1 VLYSV
6 SDNNAY
12 LRFNRDPV
20 DRMIGYL
27 KQYFDPKNPEP
38 GFSLGITMGMGGARL
53 SHNHERQ
60 YTYVMQSMMLW
71 REVSNDMFKL
81 WYLAENDLLREGAH
95 YQLTN
100 TGQGL
105 NRVQS
110 APQTNKAIHQVL
122 GRCQSKLGHWVG
134 SSVVHLGDHNVPNAL
149 MFIDKY
155 TQVPRIL
162 EPDRAGSREGGG
174 AVRG

>member
-1 VLYSV
+1 
-6 SDNNAY
+6 
-12 LRFNRDPV
+12 
-20 DRMIGYL
+20 
-27 KQYFDPKNPEP
+27 
-38 GFSLGITMGMGGARL
+38 MGMGGARL

-81 WYLAENDLLREGAH
+81 WYLAEGDLLREGGG
-95 YQLTN
+95 QLTN

-122 GRCQSKLGHWVG
+122 ARCQAKLGHWVG

-155 TQVPRIL
+155 TQVPADP
-162 EPDRAGSREGGG
+162 EPRRAGGATSRG
-174 AVRG
+174 AVRRRRAATVRGEHVRGRGRVQEDHPGGLFQARLRRLRGG